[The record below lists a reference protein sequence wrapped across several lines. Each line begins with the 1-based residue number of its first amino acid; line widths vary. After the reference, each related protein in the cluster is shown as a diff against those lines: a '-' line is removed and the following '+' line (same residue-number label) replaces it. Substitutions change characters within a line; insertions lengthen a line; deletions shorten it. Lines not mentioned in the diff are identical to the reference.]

1 MAELLSCPFCGGEAE
16 VVVFARVGQRPI
28 FFPTCTNCGAE
39 LPRVYR
45 TKEQAIEVWN
55 TRAPKERSV

>member
-1 MAELLSCPFCGGEAE
+1 MAELKFCPFCGGEAE
-16 VVVFARVGQRPI
+16 VVVFARVGQRPK

-45 TKEQAIEVWN
+45 TKEQAIEAWN
-55 TRAPKERSV
+55 TRTPQKEG